1 MTISTPLIA
10 LSYDVDALRR
20 EQFPITRNTV
30 YLNHA
35 GISPIPQRT
44 FNVMQDANQ
53 RFMLNPAG
61 DFPWFMERY
70 EGFKE
75 NMRGLINAASKD
87 EIVGIQS
94 TAVALN
100 LVAQAVHWER
110 GQNIVLCDIEFPSN
124 VYPWLRLQEQY
135 GVETRLVPQDDGGLT
150 VEALSRAVDSHTRL
164 VAVSSVQFFTGHRA
178 DLNALGAFCHERGIL
193 FAVDAIQS
201 AGHIP
206 VDVQASHI
214 DIFVAGGL
222 KSLMGPSGEGFLYV
236 RNELA
241 EQMRPTFVGA
251 NAVEDYLHWLKYK
264 LTPLP
269 GAARF
274 NLGTTNWTGIVG
286 LNESVTMLL
295 ELGLPAIDLYVTAL
309 ADYTIDQL
317 KADGYDVVTPAAH
330 GPIVTFRAMPTDQ
343 ETDALV
349 NRLKEQRIFVVK
361 HWDQQ
366 DVAHVRASLHCYN
379 TVADVD
385 RLIHALKEN
394 RS

>member
-1 MTISTPLIA
+1 VTVSTPLIA
-10 LSYDVDALRR
+10 VSYDVEALRR
-20 EQFPITRNTV
+20 EQFPITRDTV

-44 FNVMQDANQ
+44 FDVMQDANQ
-53 RFMLNPAG
+53 RFLLNPAG
-61 DFPWFMERY
+61 DFMWFMERY
-70 EGFKE
+70 EGFKD
-75 NMRGLINAASKD
+75 NMRGLINAVSKD

-94 TAVALN
+94 TSIALN
-100 LVAQAVHWER
+100 LVAQAITWER

-124 VYPWLRLQEQY
+124 VYPWMRLQEQY
-135 GVETRLVPQDDGGLT
+135 GVEMRLVPQDHGGLT
-150 VEALSRAVDSHTRL
+150 VEALARAVDDKTRL
-164 VAVSSVQFFTGHRA
+164 VAVSAVQFFTGQRA

-206 VDVQASHI
+206 ADVQASHI

-236 RNELA
+236 RSELS

-251 NAVEDYLHWLKYK
+251 NAVEDYMHWLKYK

-274 NLGTTNWTGIVG
+274 NLGTVNWTGMVG
-286 LNESVTMLL
+286 LNESVTMLR
-295 ELGLPAIDLYVTAL
+295 ELGIPAIDSYTTAL
-309 ADYTIDQL
+309 ADYLIDQL
-317 KADGYDVVTPAAH
+317 KARGYSVVTPTAH
-330 GPIVTFRAMPTDQ
+330 GPIVTFRARPTDP

-349 NRLKEQRIFVVK
+349 NQLKEQRIFVVK
-361 HWDQQ
+361 HWDQH

-385 RLIHALKEN
+385 RLLEALKEN
-394 RS
+394 